1 MVHVQDGREHTVEK
15 TGAVGAAREES
26 TSFGRPNFSFPPRER
41 SFLSGSCD
49 AYSRPRFSNGGGR
62 IRTRLVRHGS
72 SLPPPVVGVDRE
84 EEERVERCGWS
95 IPRPYLRHSATR
107 PGQFAISDI
116 SSSFFCDSK
125 FELVFTT
132 INSNYEHV

>member
-15 TGAVGAAREES
+15 TGGVRAAREES
-26 TSFGRPNFSFPPRER
+26 TSFGRPNFSFTPRER

-49 AYSRPRFSNGGGR
+49 AYSRPRFWNGGGR

-72 SLPPPVVGVDRE
+72 PLPPPVVGVERE
-84 EEERVERCGWS
+84 EEGGKMRMVNSPTIFAALCHPTRS
-95 IPRPYLRHSATR
+95 IRHQR
-107 PGQFAISDI
+107 YFVQ
-116 SSSFFCDSK
+116 FFCDSK

-132 INSNYEHV
+132 INFNYGHV